1 MKRISVIMLM
11 LSAVVGQR
19 LIVSSS
25 DMEDITIDGAPAQLY
40 AKQLYGNSSA
50 FLISE
55 PYSICGPGKSILDGT
70 SFIVEHLL
78 GLDCRIPLRLY
89 IFVLMIY
96 LLLILM
102 ENSSAKI
109 LTITEH
115 FLIAKSLHL
124 LSNHHAGSIIS
135 PSMLGTFI
143 LAPLE
148 GPTLHQCAIKW
159 CKQMMINV
167 SHSHVRNL

>member
-1 MKRISVIMLM
+1 MMKMSVIMLM

-40 AKQLYGNSSA
+40 DEQRFGNSSN

-55 PYSICGPGKSILDGT
+55 PYSICGPSKNILDGK

-89 IFVLMIY
+89 IRADDLFTAY
-96 LLLILM
+96 FN
-102 ENSSAKI
+102 E
-109 LTITEH
+109 
-115 FLIAKSLHL
+115 
-124 LSNHHAGSIIS
+124 
-135 PSMLGTFI
+135 
-143 LAPLE
+143 
-148 GPTLHQCAIKW
+148 
-159 CKQMMINV
+159 KQFCQNTQ
-167 SHSHVRNL
+167 NYGAFFNC